1 MLSSLKELQS
11 LHPKKFP
18 KYISNLE
25 IETFLNHNKA
35 RINSENFIELK
46 DYFLKEQKLSR
57 TIFAKWETENKDLFL
72 YKESIQKQKREY
84 PLQNEFEDLL
94 KIRKYSPRTIKSYTN
109 TLKIT
114 NENLRKNWD
123 TDLLNASLEDFK
135 EYFKYLS
142 IEKKTSNS
150 GIRIARFSIEYY
162 RNEIALKPIRLDFA
176 YGIRKEE
183 NLPTIFSLNEIHKI
197 LQSITNLKHKMMTSL
212 LYSSGLRLS
221 EVLHL
226 KVKDIDIHKKIITVR
241 GGKGNKDRITV
252 LSEKI
257 ISDLSVFLE
266 DRKPNDLV
274 FVSNQKSNT
283 GKERPLT
290 SRSVENV
297 LQKALVKTKISKRGT
312 PHDLRHTFA
321 THLLESGTYIH
332 LIQKLLGHKHLS
344 TTIIYTKLANPKVA
358 GVKSPL

>member
-1 MLSSLKELQS
+1 MINLLENLQT

-25 IETFLNHNKA
+25 IETFLNQNKSK
-35 RINSENFIELK
+35 IDGENFKELK
-46 DYFLKEQKLSR
+46 DYFLKERKLSR
-57 TIFAKWETENKDLFL
+57 TIFAKWEKENKDLFL

-84 PLQNEFEDLL
+84 PFQNEFEDLL

-109 TLKIT
+109 TLKIN

-123 TDLLNASLEDFK
+123 TDLLNASLEVFK

-150 GIRIARFSIEYY
+150 GTRIARFSIEYY
-162 RNEIALKPIRLDFA
+162 RNEIALKPIRLDIT
-176 YGIRKEE
+176 YGIQKEE
-183 NLPTIFSLNEIHKI
+183 HLPTIFSLNEVHKI
-197 LQSITNLKHKMMTSL
+197 LQSITNLKHKIMISL

-226 KVKDIDIHKKIITVR
+226 RVKDIDIHEKIITVR
-241 GGKGNKDRITV
+241 GEKGNKDRITV

-266 DRKPNDLV
+266 DKKPNDLV

-283 GKERPLT
+283 GKDRPLT
-290 SRSVENV
+290 SRSIENV
-297 LQKALVKTKISKRGT
+297 LQRM
-312 PHDLRHTFA
+312 
-321 THLLESGTYIH
+321 
-332 LIQKLLGHKHLS
+332 Q
-344 TTIIYTKLANPKVA
+344 
-358 GVKSPL
+358 

>member
-1 MLSSLKELQS
+1 MLSPLKELQS

-25 IETFLNHNKA
+25 IETFLNQNKSK
-35 RINSENFIELK
+35 IDSENFKELK
-46 DYFLKEQKLSR
+46 DFFLIKHKLSLSVF
-57 TIFAKWETENKDLFL
+57 TNWETENKDLFL

-109 TLKIT
+109 TLKII

-142 IEKKTSNS
+142 IEKNTSNS

-162 RNEIALKPIRLDFA
+162 RNEIALMPIRLDFA

-183 NLPTIFSLNEIHKI
+183 HLPTIFRLNEVHKI
-197 LQSITNLKHKMMTSL
+197 LQSITNLKHKMMISL

-226 KVKDIDIHKKIITVR
+226 KVKDIDIHEKIITIR
-241 GGKGNKDRITV
+241 GGKGNKDRITI
-252 LSEKI
+252 LFEKI
-257 ISDLSVFLE
+257 ISDLSYF
-266 DRKPNDLV
+266 
-274 FVSNQKSNT
+274 
-283 GKERPLT
+283 
-290 SRSVENV
+290 
-297 LQKALVKTKISKRGT
+297 
-312 PHDLRHTFA
+312 
-321 THLLESGTYIH
+321 
-332 LIQKLLGHKHLS
+332 
-344 TTIIYTKLANPKVA
+344 
-358 GVKSPL
+358 